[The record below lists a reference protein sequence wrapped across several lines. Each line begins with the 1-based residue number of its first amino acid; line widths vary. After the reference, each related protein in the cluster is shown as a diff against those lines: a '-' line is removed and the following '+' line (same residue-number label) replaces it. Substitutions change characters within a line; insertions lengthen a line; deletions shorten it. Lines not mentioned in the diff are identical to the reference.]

1 MVASA
6 QEQQIVQGQAATL
19 VSYPP
24 RLAKAS
30 SATARVSTPS
40 KDLPTVGAAAVVDS
54 LTATTIATAAR
65 GSTTLLLTAAVSLI
79 RGRQYV
85 VIDAITGARVV
96 IESTTAGSSDV
107 IKLASPLPID
117 IEGGSSVIGYACTFA
132 LTSGEV
138 GTTIGRCVAVWEAT
152 IDGEPIA
159 WAQDARVVR
168 RLVNHTLTAS
178 DIEKWSPYAVQ
189 LKPNGDDDWTETI
202 GAAWA
207 RYMLPALLAKGVQ
220 PERIVSWEVLTPWH
234 IAAIEMHIAMITPEP
249 SADVRAEK
257 KAALVEARD
266 LALQSMRFW
275 VDTSDD
281 LTKPQDSTEPQSW
294 SITYVS
300 R

>member
-30 SATARVSTPS
+30 AATARVSTPS
-40 KDLPTVGAAAVVDS
+40 LDMPAVGVAATVDS
-54 LTATTIATAAR
+54 LSATTVQTALR
-65 GSTTLLLTAAVSLI
+65 GSTTLLLSAAASFV

-96 IESTTAGSSDV
+96 IESTATGSTDTV
-107 IKLASPLPID
+107 KLASPLPID
-117 IEGGSSVIGYACTFA
+117 IEGGSSVVGYACTFA

-138 GTTIGRCVAVWEAT
+138 GTEIGRCVVAWEAT
-152 IDGEPIA
+152 IDGEAIA

-168 RLVNHTLTAS
+168 RLVNHAITAT

-234 IAAIEMHIAMITPEP
+234 IAAIEMHIATVTPEP
-249 SADVRAEK
+249 DINVRAEK

-275 VDTSDD
+275 VDSADD
-281 LTKPQDSTEPQSW
+281 LSKPQDSTEPQPW
-294 SITYVS
+294 AITYVS